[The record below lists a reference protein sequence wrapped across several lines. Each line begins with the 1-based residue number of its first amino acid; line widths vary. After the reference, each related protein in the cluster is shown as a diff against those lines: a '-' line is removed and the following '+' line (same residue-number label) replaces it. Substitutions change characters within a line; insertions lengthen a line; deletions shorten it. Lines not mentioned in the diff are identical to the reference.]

1 MKNPPVLFFSSFTA
15 YGPARFADL
24 QDSATI
30 RTAMTTTLLH
40 VGNAITPKGEIS
52 GAGILIRDGGIEAIG
67 SRADLTLPSGAQEV
81 RAEDC
86 IAIPGFIDVHIHGAG
101 GRDVMEGSA
110 DALGAVTAKLA
121 QFGTTSLL
129 ATTVTAD
136 ADDTCRAVE
145 GISSY
150 IATQHETNKPRAE
163 ILGIHFEGPFLSKE
177 RRGVHPTEFLQLP
190 SAEFLQ
196 RLIHASSGNARII
209 TIAPEL
215 LGAMPCIDAAR
226 SLGMVVSIGHTDA
239 TYEQARAAVAHGAH
253 HATHVYNAMRPF
265 THRDPGVIG
274 AVLTTPEVTAE
285 LIADGIHV
293 DEIAMKVLLQAK
305 GASGV
310 VLISDGLSATGMP
323 DGKYMLGSMEVTVSG
338 GVCRNAEG
346 KLAGSTLTLD
356 RALRNVVK
364 LGVPL
369 AGAVQM
375 LTLNPATLLGIE
387 FKKGALRTGA
397 DADIVLL
404 NDSLEIAQVWARGD
418 SVH

>member
-1 MKNPPVLFFSSFTA
+1 
-15 YGPARFADL
+15 
-24 QDSATI
+24 
-30 RTAMTTTLLH
+30 MTTTLLH
-40 VGNAITPKGEIS
+40 VGKALTPKGEL
-52 GAGILIRDGGIEAIG
+52 ADAAILIRDGEIETIAPRSG
-67 SRADLTLPSGAQEV
+67 LTMPAGAQEIQSF
-81 RAEDC
+81 DS

-101 GRDVMEGSA
+101 GRDFMEGNG
-110 DALGAVTAKLA
+110 DALSTVTSRVAK
-121 QFGTTSLL
+121 FGTTSLL
-129 ATTVTAD
+129 ATTITAG

-145 GISSY
+145 GMAKY
-150 IATQHETNKPRAE
+150 ITTQHATSQPRAE

-177 RRGVHPTEFLQLP
+177 RRGAQPAEFLQPP

-196 RLIHASSGNARII
+196 RLLHAASGNARIL

-274 AVLTTPEVTAE
+274 AVLTTPELTAE
-285 LIADGIHV
+285 LIADGVHV

-305 GASGV
+305 GAGGI
-310 VLISDGLSATGMP
+310 VLISDGISATGMP
-323 DGKYMLGSMEVTVSG
+323 DGQYMLGDVHVTVSG
-338 GVCRNAEG
+338 GICRTPEG
-346 KLAGSTLTLD
+346 RLAGSTLTLD
-356 RALRNVVK
+356 RALRNVVS

-369 AGAVQM
+369 ASAVQM
-375 LTLNPATLLGIE
+375 LTLNPATVLGIE

-404 NDSLEIAQVWARGD
+404 NDNLEVTQVWARGIP
-418 SVH
+418 VQ

>member
-1 MKNPPVLFFSSFTA
+1 MA
-15 YGPARFADL
+15 
-24 QDSATI
+24 
-30 RTAMTTTLLH
+30 TTLLH
-40 VGNAITPKGEIS
+40 VGKAITPKGEIAN
-52 GAGILIRDGGIEAIG
+52 AGILLRDGEIEMVGPRSGMELPGEAI
-67 SRADLTLPSGAQEV
+67 EV
-81 RAEDC
+81 QSTDST
-86 IAIPGFIDVHIHGAG
+86 AIPGFVDVHIHGAG
-101 GRDVMEGSA
+101 GHDVMEA
-110 DALGAVTAKLA
+110 DEAALSTITGKLA
-121 QFGTTSLL
+121 AFGTTSLL
-129 ATTVTAD
+129 ATTVTAS
-136 ADDTCRAVE
+136 ADETCRAVE
-145 GISSY
+145 GISKY
-150 IATQHETNKPRAE
+150 ITGQYQTNDARAE

-177 RRGVHPTEFLQLP
+177 RRGVHPAEWLQPP
-190 SAEFLQ
+190 SAELLQRFLQ
-196 RLIHASSGNARII
+196 AASGNARIL

-239 TYEQARAAVAHGAH
+239 TYEQARAAIAHGAH

-305 GASGV
+305 GAHGV
-310 VLISDGLSATGMP
+310 VLISDGISATGMP
-323 DGKYMLGSMEVTVSG
+323 DGKYMLGGLEVTVNG

-346 KLAGSTLTLD
+346 RLAGSTLTLD
-356 RALRNVVK
+356 RALRNIVG
-364 LGVPL
+364 LGIPL
-369 AGAVQM
+369 ADAVRM

-404 NDSLEIAQVWARGD
+404 SEGLEIERVWARGTL
-418 SVH
+418 VQ